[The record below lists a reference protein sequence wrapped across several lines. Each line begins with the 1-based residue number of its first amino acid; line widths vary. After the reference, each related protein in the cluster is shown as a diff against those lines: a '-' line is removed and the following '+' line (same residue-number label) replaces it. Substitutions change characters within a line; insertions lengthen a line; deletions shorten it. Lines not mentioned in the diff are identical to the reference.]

1 MIEVL
6 GIRQPTFLII
16 LPNSL
21 YSEKA
26 HRKPQWQVVHR
37 NYRILCSVGLTK
49 RLAVGEIQQARVVNT
64 LSFKGFCRMTISQ
77 VVKRQDC
84 VSSELEDET
93 LVAQTHS
100 HPSFSLSL
108 ARAAAIPLSSS
119 SSFLRARVCCDVI
132 AGFAVFWTLS
142 AAAAMR

>member
-1 MIEVL
+1 M
-6 GIRQPTFLII
+6 PTFLII
-16 LPNSL
+16 LLNPL

-37 NYRILCSVGLTK
+37 NYRILCGVGLTK
-49 RLAVGEIQQARVVNT
+49 RLVVREMQQASLMQRVVNT
-64 LSFKGFCRMTISQ
+64 LSFKGFCGMTISQ

-84 VSSELEDET
+84 ASSELEDET

-119 SSFLRARVCCDVI
+119 SSFLRARVCCDIV
-132 AGFAVFWTLS
+132 AGFAVFWTVS